1 MESNQMYLYFD
12 QIYFKNKDII
22 QNHRT
27 QRMQVIYP
35 WYLRLWHKIAKPK
48 GPYRVKVI
56 IFKDE
61 QLPK

>member
-1 MESNQMYLYFD
+1 MRNNQMYLYFD

-35 WYLRLWHKIAKPK
+35 WYLRLWHKIFKPK
-48 GPYRVKVI
+48 GFYKIKVI
-56 IFKDE
+56 MFEDE
-61 QLPK
+61 SK

>member
-1 MESNQMYLYFD
+1 MYFD
-12 QIYFKNKDII
+12 KPYFKNKDII

-27 QRMQVIYP
+27 QKMQVIYP
-35 WYLRLWHKIAKPK
+35 WYLRLWHKITKPK

-61 QLPK
+61 